1 MDQSHE
7 GILGRSQIEFN
18 TGCWLWTGTL
28 LQNGYPVVSIKGRA
42 IKVHRLS
49 LAIKLMR
56 PLSDGELACHR
67 CDTPSCVNPDHLFAG
82 SHRDNSRDSRDKGR
96 NYVGEKN
103 PRAKLKAADI
113 QTILNRLNNGEA
125 ARAVGRDYGVSKSLI
140 NALRRGEIWKHLGGI
155 SA

>member
-28 LQNGYPVVSIKGRA
+28 LQNGY
-42 IKVHRLS
+42 
-49 LAIKLMR
+49 
-56 PLSDGELACHR
+56 
-67 CDTPSCVNPDHLFAG
+67 
-82 SHRDNSRDSRDKGR
+82 
-96 NYVGEKN
+96 
-103 PRAKLKAADI
+103 
-113 QTILNRLNNGEA
+113 NGEA